1 MELME
6 QTIESPDLMAKL
18 TEGLPTHEKHL
29 IHLELMIMEQVQDW
43 EYGVGRTEQPSR
55 KSIILIVD
63 RTRVASDFAALCR
76 KKEAVSRCRAVS
88 NRPCFEKDN

>member
-43 EYGVGRTEQPSR
+43 EYGIGRTEQPSR
-55 KSIILIVD
+55 KWNKSIP
-63 RTRVASDFAALCR
+63 ALAICLYICC
-76 KKEAVSRCRAVS
+76 ENEYCGTIIFNS
-88 NRPCFEKDN
+88 

>member
-6 QTIESPDLMAKL
+6 QTIESPDLMATL

-55 KSIILIVD
+55 KCAKI
-63 RTRVASDFAALCR
+63 
-76 KKEAVSRCRAVS
+76 
-88 NRPCFEKDN
+88 